1 MSIHETNTAPKL
13 SLQDYMKKLEELIV
27 NGMGLSD
34 LHKLRGT
41 IEAEGVGQEEGGTFS
56 NVAEHTAMAML
67 ITDVLGDKL
76 GLSLRERGD
85 LNVAAWLH
93 DSGKKTERMW
103 QRAIEEAENDAESDL
118 VKEEDG
124 SLSAAGMRKKQA
136 LRETASM
143 EEWENAEVGVSPR
156 SNRLMKENIPD
167 SQEGH
172 GADLAAKI
180 MWFADACLTG
190 TKIQPINQ
198 RFNDLE
204 SDVKNGARNI
214 AFSDSFKDQYDG
226 KSLYQVQR
234 SLGEKYETEFAQRL
248 GIPKETLYSW
258 LDSAVSSRI
267 QSQQLPILPQD

>member
-1 MSIHETNTAPKL
+1 
-13 SLQDYMKKLEELIV
+13 MKKLEELIV